1 MKSIN
6 IRRVGSL
13 VAGTAMLG
21 AALSAPVIAGLDST
35 GITKGF
41 FYDASYNPIVQIVVG
56 EKGMATDA
64 VAAGNIAATVGN
76 LAYMTKTVT
85 GTGPSYTPQGQVV
98 ITTAARGAI
107 GDYVQ
112 DTNIEEPTTDF
123 YDADKGLYFQGDKTY
138 EKGDFTS
145 YTLSCDKQTRT
156 EAGLLME
163 GDYTN
168 IHCLF
173 CHNLCLEALENPSHT
188 MKEKITVNS
197 SKIFYYED
205 GINDD
210 KSEALK
216 MAIKR
221 GAVSYQLETD
231 YIPMKRIS
239 KDPDASNCV
248 GEDCYI
254 DFEYRG
260 KMLLFGEEYYVK
272 DIEGNDKIYLAKAK
286 VLDDVTSEGFTSEYN
301 GYKFKVDHL
310 IYAAEYTVAG
320 ILLDVQKPDGTI
332 VQVQISKM
340 ANGVVDNLELSGVY
354 AEEAAALQ
362 TASIIVYDLS
372 SQVLLQDGEDLE
384 IGGQVKTNWEV
395 QFATVDGCRGS
406 DNDATDGT
414 ANDCDKSE
422 YDDMTIQ
429 DDSLLKSV
437 TVTYNHDLDG
447 DEALEQDESLNF
459 PNNFRLTFKGYETS
473 KFKASDITGQ
483 DQGGIVLEHGDE
495 NYQAVITLTGSDDQ
509 TYSKVRLDE
518 GPFKK
523 NAYFMMNGVVYQYN
537 DYEKKDNSEGTTD
550 NTVDVTLD
558 PQIRGNREKI
568 KDLQRYCDDKD
579 KGDPAGLTYTGQN
592 CGDLSDIKLRE
603 LALYQALK
611 TDAIG
616 QVTVTSSDYDKDN
629 ELSISPDNL
638 FVKKQAISL
647 GGGKY
652 LDLVFDDSDNSIFF
666 STDIDY
672 TGTNFADSLL
682 YINQDMV
689 GTFDDFQVNG
699 YNLKFS
705 VVNEADLTSD
715 PNGVAYDATKD
726 INLDGNDDDTLFVS
740 QVADGNVV
748 VDMSDRMYNKDV
760 DTDYRTDMYLDT
772 HNSATDPVI
781 TADDI
786 EINEDI
792 DTMLIVPQGGDKFT
806 VDFGSDNRID
816 GVTLAH
822 PQEKVSS
829 TYFIGTVEEATTS
842 ESTITKADEGKDVTA
857 GCCTFT
863 ISKFDVNV
871 GNQTSGSTTTAVV
884 NPVVGNM
891 VVPEVGAD
899 TTKNLILVGGPAVNA
914 MTESAGVSADD
925 ISAAPDKFVVK
936 KSGNMVVV
944 AGWTADDTVAAGNA
958 LINWLTANVHA

>member
-6 IRRVGSL
+6 VRRVGSL

-21 AALSAPVIAGLDST
+21 AALSAPVMAGLDST

-64 VAAGNIAATVGN
+64 VAAGNIAATIGN
-76 LAYMTKTVT
+76 LAYMTQTVT
-85 GTGPSYTPQGQVV
+85 GTGPSYTPEGQVV

-112 DTNIEEPTTDF
+112 DTQNHEDILDF
-123 YDADKGLYFQGDKTY
+123 YNSDTGLYFQDSKTY

-156 EAGLLME
+156 EAGILME
-163 GDYTN
+163 GSYTN

-173 CHNLCLEALENPSHT
+173 CHNLCLEALENPSHD
-188 MKEKITVNS
+188 MKEKISINS
-197 SKIFYYED
+197 SKINYYED
-205 GINDD
+205 GLGDD
-210 KSEALK
+210 KSESLK
-216 MAIKR
+216 MAIER
-221 GAVSYQLETD
+221 GAVSYQVETD
-231 YIPMKRIS
+231 YIPMKRIV
-239 KDPDASNCV
+239 KDDCSSSNS
-248 GEDCYI
+248 EDCYV

-260 KMLLFGEEYYVK
+260 KMILFGEEYYVK
-272 DIEGNDKIYLAKAK
+272 DVEGSDKIYLAKAK

-384 IGGQVKTNWEV
+384 IGGQVKTDWEV
-395 QFATVDGCRGS
+395 EFATIDNCQDSDTASDGS
-406 DNDATDGT
+406 V
-414 ANDCDKSE
+414 NDCDKSE
-422 YDDMTIQ
+422 YDGMAT
-429 DDSLLKSV
+429 DDASLLKSV

-459 PNNFRLTFKGYETS
+459 PNNFRLTFKGYQTS
-473 KFKASDITGQ
+473 KFKTSDITGQ
-483 DQGGIVLEHGDE
+483 DKGGILLERGDE
-495 NYQAVITLTGSDDQ
+495 NYQAVLTLTGSDDN

-523 NAYFMMNGVVYQYN
+523 NQLFMLDGVVYQYADYTKN
-537 DYEKKDNSEGTTD
+537 DNGAGTTD

-558 PQIRGNREKI
+558 PQIRGNRQKI

-579 KGDPAGLTYTGQN
+579 DGDPNGLTYTGAN
-592 CGDLSDIKLRE
+592 CADLSDIKLRE

-611 TDAIG
+611 VDAIG
-616 QVTVTSSDYDKDN
+616 QATVTSSDYDKDN
-629 ELSISPDNL
+629 QIELDPQSI
-638 FVKKQAISL
+638 FVKKRAISL

-652 LDLVFDDSDNSIFF
+652 LDLVFDASDNSILF
-666 STDIDY
+666 TTNMDY
-672 TGTNFADSLL
+672 NGATKDFTDSLI

-689 GTFDDFQVNG
+689 GTFDDFQVDG
-699 YNLKFS
+699 YNLDFK
-705 VVNEADLTSD
+705 VVNEADLTVD
-715 PNGVAYDATKD
+715 PNAVAYNVSKD
-726 INLDGNDDDTLFVS
+726 TNLDGDDDDTLFVFGVS
-740 QVADGNVV
+740 DGNVV
-748 VDMSDRMYNKDV
+748 IDMSDRAYNKDV
-760 DTDYRTDMYLDT
+760 DTDYHTDMYLDT
-772 HNSATDPVI
+772 DGDLTKD
-781 TADDI
+781 ADDI
-786 EINEDI
+786 ELNQ
-792 DTMLIVPQGGDKFT
+792 DTDTLLITPKGGDKFT
-806 VDFGSDNRID
+806 VDYGADNRID
-816 GVTLAH
+816 SVAVAH
-822 PQEKVSS
+822 PQERVYS
-829 TYFIGTVEEATTS
+829 TYFIGTVEEQTTA
-842 ESTITKADEGKDVTA
+842 ESTITKADEGKDVSA

-863 ISKFDVNV
+863 ISKFDVTV
-871 GNQTSGSTTTAVV
+871 GNQTSGSTTTSVV

-891 VVPEVGAD
+891 VVPEVAAD

-925 ISAAPDKFVVK
+925 ISAASDKYVVE

-958 LINWLTANVHA
+958 LINWLKANVHA